1 MVVKHTGPITGKLVH
16 FILEFCLYTK
26 DPYNPFL
33 SLFQTVQSIPRQ
45 FPVQTTDFPVFHW
58 IKKPRSTNSLCKD
71 VAFYD
76 SDVLQYQSSM
86 IRNQFLKLPVVDR
99 LGVHR
104 L

>member
-1 MVVKHTGPITGKLVH
+1 MLDTADIVINDSKTYGLYNWQTRPFYSI
-16 FILEFCLYTK
+16 EFCLYIK

-58 IKKPRSTNSLCKD
+58 IKKPRSTNSFCKD

-76 SDVLQYQSSM
+76 SDVL
-86 IRNQFLKLPVVDR
+86 
-99 LGVHR
+99 
-104 L
+104 